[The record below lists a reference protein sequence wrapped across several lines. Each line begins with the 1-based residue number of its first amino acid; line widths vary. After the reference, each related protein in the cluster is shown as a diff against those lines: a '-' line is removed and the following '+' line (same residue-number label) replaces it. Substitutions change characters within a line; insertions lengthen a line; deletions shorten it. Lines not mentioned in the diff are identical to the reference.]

1 MANSDKDILITPGKD
16 TANLP
21 EISFVGLDNDP
32 IKLKVLDDNTV
43 SFEASAGQ
51 LFSINNNLTSGSIFS
66 ANDVSGI
73 PGIDFD
79 ADGTVYLNP
88 YYGNT
93 VIGAGSRA
101 LTGLGSSRPH
111 LMLNSKG
118 NNTTY
123 DMEVFANHGIS
134 DGNYGGITFTQGS
147 SGAYSTQL
155 ASMRIEYTNA
165 GHPHIGFYTRSG
177 TGETRKMII
186 TGGNSYDGRIG
197 MGGVSP
203 GAGFGETPGTLNI
216 HGNVSTSGYNCITL
230 VGNSTA
236 PNTDKGGT
244 INSMSYNTGNPPFVL
259 LGGWSTSSQNIVY
272 LGGGGWGSNST
283 EATIVRFY
291 SGSAQTNGGR
301 ATHRW
306 TVNSSGHLE
315 PSSDNS
321 YTIGTAN
328 NRLQNVYTR
337 QINFNYNTS
346 SGNTGG
352 ANSIYGNDRY
362 VSRNTAQSYN
372 SNMYGLWPQKHLGR
386 FELRGYL
393 NPGAGIDQPG
403 QYLHVKLNQPMSSN
417 MMFIRAEGYLYGTR
431 NIWSRAGCYPYA
443 PTNSVLNIH
452 INNSGYS
459 TIDTIYRASD
469 GYMVIRFNRQSTGY
483 SEGRFDL
490 WLSGHG
496 NGSYAGKDVIGI
508 GYTNSTSFF

>member
-16 TANLP
+16 TSNLP

-32 IKLKVLDDNTV
+32 IKLRVLDDNTI

-66 ANDVSGI
+66 VNDVSGV

-93 VIGAGSRA
+93 VIGAGSRL
-101 LTGLGSSRPH
+101 LTGLGSTRPK
-111 LMLNSKG
+111 LMLNSNG

-147 SGAYSTQL
+147 SGAYVTQL

-177 TGETRKMII
+177 QGELRRMHIQ
-186 TGGNSYDGRIG
+186 GGNSRDGNIG
-197 MGGVSP
+197 INTTP
-203 GAGFGETPGTLNI
+203 GAGYLETPGKL
-216 HGNVSTSGYNCITL
+216 
-230 VGNSTA
+230 
-236 PNTDKGGT
+236 T
-244 INSMSYNTGNPPFVL
+244 INSSGTHSTYNAITLTNTANNNQDKGSSIAGAPRTSSNPPWTA
-259 LGGWSTSSQNIVY
+259 LGVWATSSQNIIY
-272 LGGGGWGSNST
+272 FGGGGWGNQAETT
-283 EATIVRFY
+283 EIWFY
-291 SGSAQTNGGR
+291 TGSGQTDSARGTQ
-301 ATHRW
+301 RW
-306 TVNSSGHLE
+306 KLNSSGNFE

-321 YTIGTAN
+321 YTIGTSS

-362 VSRNTAQSYN
+362 VSVSTAQSYQ
-372 SNMYGLWPQKHLGR
+372 SNMYGQWPQKHLGR
-386 FELRGYL
+386 FQLRGYT
-393 NPGAGIDQPG
+393 AGNQLG
-403 QYLHVKLNQPMSSN
+403 GRYLHVKVNQPMSSN
-417 MMFIRAEGYLYGTR
+417 MMFWRAEGYIYNRG
-431 NIWSRAGCYPYA
+431 NIWARAGCYPYA
-443 PTNSVLNIH
+443 PSNSILALN
-452 INNSGYS
+452 INNSAS
-459 TIDTIYRASD
+459 CTIDTMYRSSD
-469 GYMVIRFNRQSTGY
+469 GYVVVRFDRLSTGY
-483 SEGRFDL
+483 NEGRFDL

-496 NGSYAGKDVIGI
+496 NGSYAGKDIIAV
-508 GYTNSTSFF
+508 GYTDSTSFF

>member
-32 IKLKVLDDNTV
+32 IKLRVLDDNTI

-101 LTGLGSSRPH
+101 LTGLGSGRPR
-111 LMLNSKG
+111 LMLNSNG
-118 NNTTY
+118 NNTRY

-147 SGAYSTQL
+147 SGAYVTQL

-177 TGETRKMII
+177 NGETRKMII

-197 MGGVSP
+197 MGGVTP
-203 GAGFGETPGTLNI
+203 GSGFGQTPGTLTI

-230 VGNSTA
+230 VGNST
-236 PNTDKGGT
+236 NNSTDKGGT
-244 INSMSYNTGNPPFVL
+244 ISSMSHNTGNPPFVL
-259 LGGWSTSSQNIVY
+259 IGGWSTSTQNIVY

-283 EATIVRFY
+283 EATVVRFY

-306 TVNSSGHLE
+306 TVTSSGHLE
-315 PSSDNS
+315 PTSDNS
-321 YTIGTAN
+321 YTIGTSSR
-328 NRLQNVYTR
+328 RLQNIYTR
-337 QINFNYNTS
+337 KIEFNHNS
-346 SGNTGG
+346 QSGNNGG
-352 ANSIYGNDRY
+352 ANSMFGQDRY
-362 VSRNTAQSYN
+362 VSRNTAQTYGGV
-372 SNMYGLWPQKHLGR
+372 MYGQWPQKHLGR
-386 FELRGYL
+386 FELRGYT
-393 NPGAGIDQPG
+393 AGNQAGG
-403 QYLHVKLNQPMSSN
+403 QYLHVKVNQPMSSN
-417 MMFIRAEGYLYGTR
+417 MMFWRAEGYIYNRG
-431 NIWSRAGCYPYA
+431 NIWARAGCYPYA
-443 PTNSVLNIH
+443 PSNSILALN
-452 INNSGYS
+452 INNSAS
-459 TIDTIYRASD
+459 CTIDTMYRSSD
-469 GYMVIRFNRQSTGY
+469 GYVVVRFNRQSTGY
-483 SEGRFDL
+483 NEGRFDL

-496 NGSYAGKDVIGI
+496 NGSYAGKDIIGV
-508 GYTNSTSFF
+508 GYTDSTSFF